1 MPEVLRATKKKAAN
15 EWPESDGFA
24 ILGGVIREDL
34 HEVRREPRDYLAR
47 EHACQRKAHVSC
59 D

>member
-1 MPEVLRATKKKAAN
+1 MLRATKKKAAN

-34 HEVRREPRDYLAR
+34 HEVRREPRDYLGR